1 MEHKLRKVPLFADL
15 SDDDLDELSKAITT
29 QQLEKGEMLF
39 EEGDQGVT
47 AYVID
52 SGEIEILKI
61 SENRQVL
68 LNVLGP
74 GDVFGEMA
82 LLDESPRMA
91 GARAGATTTL
101 LAIKK
106 TTFDGLL
113 DHSPSAARAMFDTV
127 VARLRSTEGLLRQ
140 SERMAQLGTLTAG
153 VAHELNNPAAAVKRG
168 AAQLADSVEAY
179 ARSQRA
185 VAGLALSH
193 QQEEMLGS
201 MLTEASSAAISGG
214 DIDPLDRS
222 DLEYEMQGWLEQRN
236 VTDAWQVGPG
246 LVDAGYTCQKL
257 DSLEKSFG
265 LEAAAPVA
273 VLLSKSASV
282 NALLTEIGQ
291 ASSQISD
298 IVGSLKTYSFLDQAP
313 VQTVDIAEGVDSSLL
328 MLRSKLKMGIQVH
341 REYADDVPK
350 IQAYG
355 SELNQVWTN
364 IIDNA
369 ADAMEGNGKLTVR
382 IYSSDVD
389 VIVEIEDNGPGIPQE
404 IQHRIFDSFFTTKEP
419 GKGTGLGLDITYN
432 IVIHKHRGDITVLSE
447 PGRTCFQVT
456 LPIKGDL
463 AGQVASDFPP
473 DRDTA
478 G

>member
-1 MEHKLRKVPLFADL
+1 MQDKLRMVPLFAGLPDEDLDDL
-15 SDDDLDELSKAITT
+15 SEAITT
-29 QQLEKGEMLF
+29 LKLEKGEMLF

-91 GARAGATTTL
+91 GARAGAPTSV
-101 LAIKK
+101 LAINK
-106 TTFDGLL
+106 TTFDELL
-113 DHSPSAARAMFDTV
+113 DRSPSAARSMFDTV

-179 ARSQRA
+179 ASSQRA
-185 VAGLALSH
+185 VAGLALPP
-193 QQEEMLGS
+193 QQEDALNALLSEVAE
-201 MLTEASSAAISGG
+201 TPRTG
-214 DIDPLDRS
+214 DEIDPLDRS
-222 DLEYEMQGWLEQRN
+222 DLEYELQSWLEDRN
-236 VTDAWQVGPG
+236 VENAWQVGPD
-246 LVDAGYTCQKL
+246 LVSAGFTRQKL
-257 DSLEKSFG
+257 DSLEETFG
-265 LEAAAPVA
+265 PEAAPTIA
-273 VLLSKSASV
+273 VLMSKSSSV
-282 NALLTEIGQ
+282 NELLTEIGL
-291 ASSQISD
+291 ASSQISS
-298 IVGSLKTYSFLDQAP
+298 IVASLKTYSFLDQAP
-313 VQTVDIAEGVDSSLL
+313 VQSIEVAEGVDSSLL
-328 MLRSKLKMGIQVH
+328 MLRSKLKQGIQVH

-369 ADAMEGNGKLTVR
+369 ADAMEGNGELTVR
-382 IYSSDVD
+382 IYSSDID
-389 VIVEIEDNGPGIPQE
+389 VIIEIEDNGPGIPQD

-432 IVIHKHRGDITVLSE
+432 IVVHKHRGNITVISE

-463 AGQVASDFPP
+463 GGQVADGVPP
-473 DRDTA
+473 E
-478 G
+478 

>member
-1 MEHKLRKVPLFADL
+1 MEDKLRNVPLFAEL
-15 SDDDLDELSKAITT
+15 SDDDLRDLSQAITA
-29 QQLEKGEMLF
+29 QKLDKGEMLF

-91 GARAGATTTL
+91 GARAVSPTSVL
-101 LAIKK
+101 VIKK
-106 TTFDGLL
+106 ATFDDLL
-113 DHSPSAARAMFDTV
+113 DNSPSAARSMFDTV

-168 AAQLADSVEAY
+168 ASQLAGSLEAY
-179 ARSQRA
+179 ARSQR
-185 VAGLALSH
+185 VLAGLALQGH
-193 QQEEMLGS
+193 QEDDLDVLLSEVAQ
-201 MLTEASSAAISGG
+201 ASRDAAE
-214 DIDPLDRS
+214 IDPLDRS
-222 DLEYEMQGWLEQRN
+222 DLELEMQSWLEDRN
-236 VTDAWQVGPG
+236 VEDAWQIGPD
-246 LVDAGYTCQKL
+246 LVNAGFTSSKL
-257 DSLEKSFG
+257 KSLEDTFG
-265 LEAAAPVA
+265 VEAAPSIAILVSRSA
-273 VLLSKSASV
+273 GVSGLLE
-282 NALLTEIGQ
+282 EIGQ
-291 ASSQISD
+291 ASGQISD

-313 VQTVDIAEGVDSSLL
+313 VQTIDVAEGLDSALL
-328 MLRSKLKMGIQVH
+328 MLRGKLRPDIQVH
-341 REYADDVPK
+341 REYDGDVPG
-350 IQAYG
+350 IQAFG

-369 ADAMEGNGKLTVR
+369 CDAMNGVGEITVR
-382 IYSSDVD
+382 VYNSDVD
-389 VIVEIEDNGPGIPQE
+389 VIVEIEDNGPGIPKE

-419 GKGTGLGLDITYN
+419 GKGTGLGLDISYN
-432 IVIHKHRGDITVLSE
+432 IVVHKHRGNITVLSE

-463 AGQVASDFPP
+463 AGQD
-473 DRDTA
+473 
-478 G
+478 

>member
-15 SDDDLDELSKAITT
+15 SDNDLDELSKAITT

-91 GARAGATTTL
+91 GARAGAPTTL

-168 AAQLADSVEAY
+168 AAQLANSVEAY

-328 MLRSKLKMGIQVH
+328 MLRSKLNMGIQVH
-341 REYADDVPK
+341 R
-350 IQAYG
+350 
-355 SELNQVWTN
+355 
-364 IIDNA
+364 
-369 ADAMEGNGKLTVR
+369 
-382 IYSSDVD
+382 
-389 VIVEIEDNGPGIPQE
+389 
-404 IQHRIFDSFFTTKEP
+404 
-419 GKGTGLGLDITYN
+419 
-432 IVIHKHRGDITVLSE
+432 
-447 PGRTCFQVT
+447 
-456 LPIKGDL
+456 
-463 AGQVASDFPP
+463 
-473 DRDTA
+473 
-478 G
+478 

>member
-91 GARAGATTTL
+91 GARAGAPTTL

-113 DHSPSAARAMFDTV
+113 DHSTSAARAMFDTV

-168 AAQLADSVEAY
+168 AAQLADSFEAY

-185 VAGLALSH
+185 VAGLALSR

-265 LEAAAPVA
+265 SEAAAPVA

-369 ADAMEGNGKLTVR
+369 ADAMGGNGKLTVR

-404 IQHRIFDSFFTTKEP
+404 IQHRIFVSFFTTKEP

-432 IVIHKHRGDITVLSE
+432 IVVHKHRGNVTVLSE

-456 LPIKGDL
+456 LPIESDL

-473 DRDTA
+473 NRDTA